1 MKVKKE
7 IDLGE
12 YIIRITYNDNG
23 SGYLKVSVLDELHE
37 EVEHIEII
45 NEEENNNDINPNL
58 N

>member
-23 SGYLKVSVLDELHE
+23 NGYLKVSVLDELHD